1 MRILYILPALQH
13 PSLRGPTRH
22 YHFIRELSR
31 RHAITLLA
39 LTRVPIS
46 SEASDEMASYV
57 DKVFTFGSGWAP
69 NPQQNGH
76 GGVVPYVRT
85 KVQQMTWLRRQVAE
99 MKATFDRLVRQQRFD
114 VVLFHGKSVFPVI
127 EGFRDLPIVVDFC
140 DATSFRIRSSLRSA
154 GVLKSPLLAWR
165 YFQVRVTES
174 QLVRKTP
181 YRAFISCR
189 DRAAVLGPF
198 DRSEI
203 LPNGVD
209 LDYWTRRSHDVDA
222 NSVVFTGVMDY
233 APNVDAAFYL
243 IEKIL
248 PRVRQSLPEVKVSIV
263 GRDPPPPLVERARQD
278 PHVTVTGFV
287 PDMRPYLERAAVC
300 AAPLRYAS
308 GVQNKALEAMAM
320 ELPLVATP
328 TVADGLRVDGS
339 APLPVAVAEGEAEF
353 ADQLVRLLKDE
364 HQRQRLAAE
373 GRRFIAEH
381 FVWSRNARKLEEL
394 CEAAVASHLPARRTT
409 TNPTSPACVGSE
421 AR

>member
-1 MRILYILPALQH
+1 MKILYILPSLQH

-22 YHFIRELSR
+22 YHFLRELSR

-39 LTRVPIS
+39 LTRVPVS
-46 SEASDEMASYV
+46 PEASQDMASLV
-57 DKVFTFGSGWAP
+57 DKLFTFGSGWAP

-76 GGVVPYVRT
+76 RGVAPYART
-85 KVQQMTWLRRQVAE
+85 KVQQITWLRRQVAA
-99 MKATFDRLVRQQRFD
+99 MKATFDRLVRQEPFD
-114 VVLFHGKSVFPVI
+114 VVLFHGKALFPVI
-127 EGFRDLPIVVDFC
+127 EDFRGLPIVIDFC

-154 GVLKSPLLAWR
+154 GVLRSPLLAWR
-165 YFQVRVTES
+165 YFQVRLTEARM
-174 QLVRKTP
+174 VRKTP

-189 DRAAVLGPF
+189 DRAAVLGPL

-209 LDYWTRRSHDVDA
+209 LDYWTRRSQDVDPK
-222 NSVVFTGVMDY
+222 SVVFTGVMDY

-248 PRVRQSLPEVKVSIV
+248 PRVRQAIPDVRVSIV

-278 PHVTVTGFV
+278 PQVSVTGFV

-320 ELPLVATP
+320 ELPLAATP
-328 TVADGLRVDGS
+328 TVADGLRVDGDS
-339 APLPVAVAEGEAEF
+339 PLPVAVAEGEAEF
-353 ADQLVRLLKDE
+353 AARLVQLLQDE
-364 HQRQRLAAE
+364 PQRQRLAAE
-373 GRRFIAEH
+373 GRQFIAEH
-381 FVWSRNARKLEEL
+381 FVWSRNAKKLEAL
-394 CEAAVASHLPARRTT
+394 CEAAVGSHRPLRQATTLHATPAR
-409 TNPTSPACVGSE
+409 V
-421 AR
+421 